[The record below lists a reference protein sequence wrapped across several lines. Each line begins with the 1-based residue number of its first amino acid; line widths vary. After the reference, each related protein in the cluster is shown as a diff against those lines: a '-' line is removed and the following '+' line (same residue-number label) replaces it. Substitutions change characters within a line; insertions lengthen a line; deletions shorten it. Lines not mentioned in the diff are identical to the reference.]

1 MFNKCV
7 TMFTTDKSFLLLSN
21 WKFSFSFPSFLLLLS
36 HPPPIFVLSFFYPV
50 FDPGRKT
57 GISIMGKGFITGIKH
72 NVIVEADGYIHG
84 RLVMV
89 NLKSA

>member
-7 TMFTTDKSFLLLSN
+7 TMFTTDKSLLLLSN
-21 WKFSFSFPSFLLLLS
+21 WNFSFSFPSFLLLLS
-36 HPPPIFVLSFFYPV
+36 HPPIYFLSFFYPM
-50 FDPGRKT
+50 FDQGRKT
-57 GISIMGKGFITGIKH
+57 GISVMGKGFITGIKH